1 MSDTSELV
9 PFRARRAPNP
19 FDPRNNA
26 DAFEIKLL
34 LRPSDFSD
42 ALRLRHRAYADHGH
56 VPHIDGAEYR
66 DAHDDYPTT
75 ALFGAYDGGRLVA
88 CMRLCFSMSGDALAA
103 LPCAPYYPALAGI
116 AANAPHGFVEVSRLA
131 IEPGIGNTSYR
142 ATLYG
147 YMVRAALAAAR
158 AAGVS
163 RIVVATRPDW
173 VATYK
178 HLLSFEQVGEPA
190 LYPPGDMPITLLSG
204 NLEDASK
211 RAFMRNRFFRV
222 SDDDIAHMRRLLEP
236 ILHPIQPAVAA
247 SSQR

>member
-9 PFRARRAPNP
+9 PFRAPRAPNP
-19 FDPRNNA
+19 LDPRNNA
-26 DAFEIKLL
+26 DAFEMRLL
-34 LRPSDFSD
+34 LRPTDVSE
-42 ALRLRHRAYADHGH
+42 ALRLRHRAYAEHGH
-56 VPHIDGAEYR
+56 LTPTEGVEYR
-66 DAHDDYPTT
+66 DAHDAYATT
-75 ALFGAYDGGRLVA
+75 AQFGAYDAGRLVA
-88 CMRLCFSMSGDALAA
+88 SMRVCFSFPGDDLTS
-103 LPCAPYYPALAGI
+103 LPCAPYYPALAAI
-116 AANAPHGFVEVSRLA
+116 AADAPHGLVEVSRLA

-147 YMVRAALAAAR
+147 FMVRAAFATAS

-173 VATYK
+173 VPTYK

-211 RAFMRNRFFRV
+211 RAWMRNRFFRV
-222 SDDDIAHMRRLLEP
+222 TGHDIAHMRRLLGP
-236 ILHPIQPAVAA
+236 VFHPNTAPAATA
-247 SSQR
+247 SKR

>member
-1 MSDTSELV
+1 MSETSELV
-9 PFRARRAPNP
+9 PFRARGAFN
-19 FDPRNNA
+19 PRNKT
-26 DAFEIKLL
+26 DEFEISL
-34 LRPSDFSD
+34 LRRPAELSEAF
-42 ALRLRHRAYADHGH
+42 RLRHRAYAEQGH
-56 VPHIDGAEYR
+56 IPSVEGAEYR
-66 DAHDDYPTT
+66 DAHDSYATT
-75 ALFGAYDGGRLVA
+75 AIFGAYDGGRLVA
-88 CMRLCFSMSGDALAA
+88 CMRLCFSMPGDDLAS

-163 RIVVATRPDW
+163 RIVVATRPEW

-190 LYPPGDMPITLLSG
+190 LYPPGNLPITLLSG
-204 NLEDASK
+204 NLVDASK

-222 SDDDIAHMRRLLEP
+222 SDGNIAHMRRLLGP
-236 ILHPIQPAVAA
+236 ILHPCQPAVATA
-247 SSQR
+247 STR